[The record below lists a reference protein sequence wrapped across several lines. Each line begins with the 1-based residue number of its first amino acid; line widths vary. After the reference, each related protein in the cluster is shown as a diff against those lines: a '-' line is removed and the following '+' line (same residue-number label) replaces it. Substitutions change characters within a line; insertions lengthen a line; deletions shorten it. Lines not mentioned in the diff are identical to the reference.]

1 MEKLDLKKIYKNLFS
16 PSAKA
21 PSIIEVPPLPF
32 IMVDGHGD
40 PNVAP
45 EYAAAVQT
53 LYGLAYTLKFHV
65 RNTLGID
72 YGVSA
77 LEGLWWTADMNTFST
92 SRKADWDWTMMIL
105 HTDLVTPALFEEA
118 RRQAVAKGKA
128 PLAAKARLE
137 TFHEGTCVQ
146 ILYFGP
152 YADEGPTIASLH
164 QYAKDQGYVLA
175 GKHHEIYMNDPR
187 KVASE
192 KMKTIIRQP
201 VSKVG

>member
-1 MEKLDLKKIYKNLFS
+1 MHKNLYA

-21 PSIIEVPPLPF
+21 PAILEVPALQF

-45 EYAAAVQT
+45 EYVAAVQT
-53 LYGLAYTLKFHV
+53 LYGLAYTLKFHIKK
-65 RNTLGID
+65 TLGID
-72 YGVSA
+72 YGVMA
-77 LEGLWWTADMNTFST
+77 LEGLWWTPDMTTFST
-92 SRKADWDWTMMIL
+92 ARKSDWNWTMMIMQP
-105 HTDLVTPALFEEA
+105 DLVTPALFEEA
-118 RRQAVAKGKA
+118 KKQAVAKGKA
-128 PLAAKARLE
+128 PLAEKARLE

-164 QYAKDQGYVLA
+164 QFATNQGYTLT

-187 KVASE
+187 KVVPE
-192 KMKTIIRQP
+192 KIKTIIRQP
-201 VSKVG
+201 IKKGV